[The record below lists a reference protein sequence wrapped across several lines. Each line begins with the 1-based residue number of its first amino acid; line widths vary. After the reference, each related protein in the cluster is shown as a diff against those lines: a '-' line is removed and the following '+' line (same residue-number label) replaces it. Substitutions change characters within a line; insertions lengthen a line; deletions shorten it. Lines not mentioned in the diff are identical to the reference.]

1 MTSEQKAKFYR
12 YWKVA
17 FKYLFSVFFA
27 IVTIRV
33 IVILLADR
41 DESMTIGSITLG
53 YVIITFGSLGL
64 SMLLAFIAV
73 KKED

>member
-1 MTSEQKAKFYR
+1 MTSEQKAKFNK
-12 YWKVA
+12 YWKVV

-27 IVTIRV
+27 IVTIR
-33 IVILLADR
+33 IVMILLADKN
-41 DESMTIGSITLG
+41 ESMTIASIILG

>member
-1 MTSEQKAKFYR
+1 MTSEQKAKFNK
-12 YWKVA
+12 YWKVV

-27 IVTIRV
+27 IVTIR
-33 IVILLADR
+33 IVMILLADKN
-41 DESMTIGSITLG
+41 ESMTIASITLG